1 MAGGSGI
8 YISWLMG
15 AILLSVALMPLM
27 KPPWAKIRIQGF
39 VDMFRRYWAHMFVVF
54 SVYLWK
60 DILDQI
66 DRILMANTQLDMT
79 PYVYAIE
86 GDIVL
91 WIQDAFQNELLSI
104 ALTHFYVMGFMT
116 ATFASFVYP
125 IYFDDR
131 HMADRVSLSMFW
143 VYVLAIPFYL
153 FFNVRV
159 TGDHIPAM
167 ETIAYD
173 LTPEIH
179 NWFTRIDPF
188 TNGMPSLHIGL
199 PFAVW
204 LTYLKWDDDG
214 RWAKFRT
221 ALMIFILLTGFT
233 ILYLGIHWV
242 VDIIGGILVAT
253 LAVNLTERTH
263 EPVWRF
269 ADERLFTRRL
279 ARFMKDPRAWFVGI
293 KKSIN
298 AQIDPYREP
307 SKTQTGAVII
317 AILLGTGLVL
327 LWDATHQDFPVEGV
341 TPTYTAGSG
350 DWLVTVQE
358 NDNGTVEII
367 SWNSDSRM
375 SETISTII
383 LGEEGWTSIPR
394 VTASEKGVV
403 IFDNQKLEFWS
414 FNYEDQTFNL
424 DWLREE
430 TNANSAPIIDVLLA
444 ENAEQEAVVAV
455 VYSEELVYR
464 DRDGVIT
471 EYPSLEGPF
480 NIVASSGSQIVIA
493 NSTENGPVLEIIS
506 LATQFTARID
516 IGDTT
521 DEDVDEFLEDLFEE
535 RVDYSNS
542 TIVDLVMEGDY
553 IVAVVDVGP
562 VNRTILIDL
571 RTGTQ
576 ILLSDPVWPS
586 SSPSISGG
594 NVAFLQIPRFD
605 PTAEDDDLLT
615 ARDVFLHDIVE
626 NRTLQLT
633 IDDEVDQSNPQV
645 LKSNVAWIES
655 QEDGDLEIRMYA
667 LEETFEPY
675 SSVVLQSSIVL
686 LIPMMILYAF
696 QSANVSSKA
705 NGRREN

>member
-15 AILLSVALMPLM
+15 AILLSIALMPLM

-60 DILDQI
+60 DLLDQL

-263 EPVWRF
+263 DSVWRF

-279 ARFMKDPRAWFVGI
+279 ARFMKDPKAWILEI
-293 KKSIN
+293 KKSVN

-464 DRDGVIT
+464 DREGLIT

-480 NIVASSGSQIVIA
+480 SIVASSGSQIAIA
-493 NSTENGPVLEIIS
+493 NSTESGPVLEIIS

-535 RVDYSNS
+535 RVDYTNS
-542 TIVDLVMEGDY
+542 TIVDLVMEDDH
-553 IVAVVDVGP
+553 IVAVVDIGP

-571 RTGTQ
+571 RTGAQ

-586 SSPSISGG
+586 SSPSISEG

-615 ARDVFLHDIVE
+615 ARDVFLHDIDE